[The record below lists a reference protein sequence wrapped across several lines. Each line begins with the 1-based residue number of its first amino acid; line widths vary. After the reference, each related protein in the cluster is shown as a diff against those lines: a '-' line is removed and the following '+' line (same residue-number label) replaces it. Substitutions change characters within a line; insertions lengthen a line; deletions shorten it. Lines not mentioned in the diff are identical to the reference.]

1 MQNIYCIVG
10 KSGTGKDTVVNR
22 LCKDYGYKR
31 VVSCTTRKP
40 RIDPNDVS
48 SHFFT
53 TVEDYHKAKI
63 SGSVVAETNIEGN
76 CYWVTK
82 DQVDMADLY
91 IVDPKGLR
99 ELRQLYNGKPIVGIW
114 IGADEDVRRERMKR
128 RGDSN
133 EAIEKRIKADN
144 DVFGD
149 INKGE
154 FDLFV
159 SNNQDGNLKELCKQ
173 IHEQITGIEKTK

>member
-22 LCKDYGYKR
+22 LCKDYGYKK

-114 IGADEDVRRERMKR
+114 IGADEDVR
-128 RGDSN
+128 
-133 EAIEKRIKADN
+133 
-144 DVFGD
+144 
-149 INKGE
+149 
-154 FDLFV
+154 
-159 SNNQDGNLKELCKQ
+159 
-173 IHEQITGIEKTK
+173 